1 MDRVFFFD
9 FDSRAW
15 SSRPTR
21 DNLPGWTFAHA
32 TKRGR
37 CVFAL
42 GSVQGEMGTLE
53 VGFQAVHWPFSLP
66 CWEGLKMTLVTS
78 GTGHRLP
85 DFGEYG
91 ASLPSWRMRS

>member
-9 FDSRAW
+9 FDSRTW
-15 SSRPTR
+15 SSRATK

-42 GSVQGEMGTLE
+42 GSVQGETGTLE
-53 VGFQAVHWPFSLP
+53 VGPRVWDWTKTPNPALLTGPTM
-66 CWEGLKMTLVTS
+66 EG
-78 GTGHRLP
+78 H
-85 DFGEYG
+85 
-91 ASLPSWRMRS
+91 SWHCDEDR